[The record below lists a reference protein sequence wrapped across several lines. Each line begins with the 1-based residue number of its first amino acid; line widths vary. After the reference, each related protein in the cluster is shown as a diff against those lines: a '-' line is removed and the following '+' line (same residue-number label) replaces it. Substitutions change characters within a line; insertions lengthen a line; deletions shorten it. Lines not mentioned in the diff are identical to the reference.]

1 MPGCTE
7 PPECSE
13 AAGHRTAAG
22 KERERER
29 LLWAGAG
36 LGMFEVWR
44 PAARGN
50 IFLCRMKS
58 LRIKLRINR

>member
-1 MPGCTE
+1 CRGAQSLRSVVRLLDTGQLRGE
-7 PPECSE
+7 RE
-13 AAGHRTAAG
+13 R
-22 KERERER
+22 ERERER

-50 IFLCRMKS
+50 IF
-58 LRIKLRINR
+58 